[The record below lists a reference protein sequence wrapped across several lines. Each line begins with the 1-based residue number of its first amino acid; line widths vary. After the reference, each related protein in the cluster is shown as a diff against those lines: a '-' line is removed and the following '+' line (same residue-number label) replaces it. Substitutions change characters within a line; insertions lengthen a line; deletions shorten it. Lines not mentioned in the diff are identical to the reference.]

1 MSDAMAAIRN
11 QLQAKVSE
19 PIQYYG
25 FYMSKGSFTKLPAGV
40 TSGVGKM
47 LGGLLRKKQA
57 GDLGATSTGA
67 AMFGLDNHQ
76 TALVLTATSLYAID
90 TTTSMT
96 TRQMSFG
103 NVLGAWPRAELA
115 ISGTARQ
122 RPGDVML
129 LNLDIKHEATGQGGQ
144 LETMAYTNLGDP
156 SWDCYRA
163 LTGE

>member
-1 MSDAMAAIRN
+1 MADTMAEIRA
-11 QLQAKVSE
+11 QLQAKVGE
-19 PIQYYG
+19 PIVQYG
-25 FYMSKGSFTKLPAGV
+25 FYMSKGSFTKLPAGA
-40 TSGVGKM
+40 TSGVTKM

-57 GDLGATSTGA
+57 GDLSGTSTGA
-67 AMFGLDNHQ
+67 AMFGMDNHQ

-103 NVLGAWPRAELA
+103 NVLGAWLRAELT
-115 ISGTARQ
+115 INGTARP

-129 LNLDIKHEATGQGGQ
+129 LNLDIKHEPTGQGGQ

-163 LTGE
+163 LTGA